1 MIVNLDPT
9 DQTWQTHLS
18 GLLSILQQI
27 PDNAVKLPLIK
38 AVRVSDSVTNVHKAL
53 ESSTVDGLQRA
64 CLLLDIVKLQLRKL
78 APEIDAITRSSPP
91 TLRKLDM
98 QKLQVSIK
106 RIHKHLDL
114 FPIIIG
120 DRFGPTMVH
129 IGQGSPHCVNQTNK
143 GSQNYLTNGK
153 PKAFCN
159 KYLNSIHFI

>member
-1 MIVNLDPT
+1 MIVNLDPA
-9 DQTWQTHLS
+9 DQTWQIHLS

-27 PDNAVKLPLIK
+27 PDNTVKLSLIK
-38 AVRVSDSVTNVHKAL
+38 AVRISDSVTNVHKAL

-64 CLLLDIVKLQLRKL
+64 CLLLDIAKLQLRKL

-91 TLRKLDM
+91 PLRKLDM

-120 DRFGPTMVH
+120 DRFGSAMVLVGH
-129 IGQGSPHCVNQTNK
+129 GSPHCVNHTNK
-143 GSQNYLTNGK
+143 GSKNYLTNGK

-159 KYLNSIHFI
+159 ICTQSI